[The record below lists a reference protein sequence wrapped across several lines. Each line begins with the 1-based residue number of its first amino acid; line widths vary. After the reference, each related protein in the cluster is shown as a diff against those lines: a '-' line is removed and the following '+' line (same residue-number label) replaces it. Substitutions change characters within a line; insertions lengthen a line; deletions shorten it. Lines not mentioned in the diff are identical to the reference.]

1 MMYQTIWRWKKVC
14 PNFAEVENHDKAAA
28 DNYEGWVLHH
38 KLGVGV
44 PREELMELN
53 LYYDRPPQE
62 LIFVTEKEHRGI
74 HNKGMKHKESWRR
87 KISKVWKGKKH
98 SKQHNERIRQ
108 AALRRW
114 KNKEERARQSERI
127 KAVCTPER
135 NEKIRLGKL
144 GKKWFTDGKVC
155 VLREECPEGFTAGR
169 KKDL

>member
-1 MMYQTIWRWKKVC
+1 MMYQKIWRWKKVC
-14 PNFAEVENHDKAAA
+14 SNFTEVENHDKAFA

-44 PREELMELN
+44 PREELIGLN

-74 HNKGMKHKESWRR
+74 HNKGLKHKDSWRR
-87 KISKVWKGKKH
+87 KISKVWKGKKK
-98 SKQHNERIRQ
+98 SEEQKERMRQ

-135 NEKIRLGKL
+135 NDKVRLGKL

-155 VLREECPEGFTAGR
+155 VLRKECPEGFTPGR